1 MRRSQFTE
9 NEIRHLLY
17 EANTGVSVAEIC
29 TTSGI
34 SLRTFYRWRRRYGGL
49 DHPAVLDMRGLA
61 VENVRLRNVI
71 DNLSACLKATPAGEI
86 ASGSTPQTN
95 ALKDVDGRGRRA
107 ISIAAEK
114 CGGAVTGRFASIR
127 VNR

>member
-1 MRRSQFTE
+1 MRGRHAPPFRAAARQMETLMRRSQFTE

-49 DHPAVLDMRGLA
+49 ARPIR
-61 VENVRLRNVI
+61 E
-71 DNLSACLKATPAGEI
+71 SA
-86 ASGSTPQTN
+86 
-95 ALKDVDGRGRRA
+95 
-107 ISIAAEK
+107 
-114 CGGAVTGRFASIR
+114 FF
-127 VNR
+127 